1 MCFLEES
8 IRLLNAVKHYYCL
21 PMKKWLCFLL
31 LGMGCGFALDSTQFQ
46 RWGALPVL
54 GYTEETELQLGALVL
69 WFFQPSIPD
78 GEGSSL
84 DFALYGTTRNQWVF
98 TLGPKWRFLEE
109 RLVLDA
115 NLDYKKWPANYF
127 GMGNQ
132 TDKELYNTYTM
143 TQWRLRAPFE
153 TNLGLPHH
161 LSRYFLYGAELDVEH
176 NHTEFDSIQ
185 QPQIGLP
192 DKSGGLRTGLGY
204 NIQYNTTDHENWPR
218 NGVLVKWRHMRFPQA
233 LGDWSFG
240 WKSLDIRTYLPMD
253 FLKEGALALCSFW
266 EGVDGEVPFD
276 RLAQPDGVRH
286 LRGLEKGMYRDRQAW
301 VLHSELR
308 TQLFWR
314 LGGTLFYESG
324 KVGPYASALFRN
336 EWHHVVGA
344 GARLAINQSKR
355 LNARADVSWVD
366 GKKLGLTVYLREA
379 F

>member
-1 MCFLEES
+1 
-8 IRLLNAVKHYYCL
+8 
-21 PMKKWLCFLL
+21 MKKLLCILL
-31 LGMGCGFALDSTQFQ
+31 FSWGCGVASDSTDFQ

-69 WFFQPSIPD
+69 WFFQPSIPE

-84 DFALYGTTRNQWVF
+84 DLALYGTTRNQWVF
-98 TLGPKWRFLEE
+98 TLGPKWRFLNE

-115 NLDYKKWPANYF
+115 NLDYKKWPAHYF
-127 GMGNQ
+127 GRGNH
-132 TDKELYNTYTM
+132 TEKELYNTYSM

-153 TNLGLPHH
+153 TNLGLPT
-161 LSRYFLYGAELDVEH
+161 LWSKAFLYGAELDVEQ
-176 NHTEFDSIQ
+176 NQTEFDSIQ
-185 QPQIGLP
+185 YQQIGIP
-192 DKSGGLRTGLGY
+192 QKMGGLRTGLGY
-204 NIQYNTTDHENWPR
+204 NLQYNSTDHENWPR
-218 NGVLVKWRHMRFPQA
+218 QGVLVKWRHMYFPQA
-233 LGDWSFG
+233 LGDWGFG
-240 WKSLDIRTYLPMD
+240 WKSLDIRTYVPVE

-266 EGVDGEVPFD
+266 EGVDGDVPFD

-344 GARLAINQSKR
+344 GARFAINQSKR
-355 LNARADVSWVD
+355 LNARADLSWVD
-366 GKKLGLTVYLREA
+366 GNQVGLTVYLREA